1 MARAI
6 RITAGPPDRILGI
19 ALCREQ
25 GRDPKA
31 AERMLG
37 VSEFVLWFNVGGID
51 PGHGERA
58 MRLAMER
65 VIPHV

>member
-1 MARAI
+1 
-6 RITAGPPDRILGI
+6 
-19 ALCREQ
+19 
-25 GRDPKA
+25 
-31 AERMLG
+31 MLG
-37 VSEFVLWFNVGGID
+37 VTEFVLWFNVGGID